1 MQAILISKRLFLFT
15 SPLLEKCMVQKTTTI
30 TWIPPLNP
38 FTSFLPYSEI
48 RNLFF
53 IRNVIMITFLLF
65 IYSHVHTLFGSFL
78 PSALLYHP
86 FPPSL
91 LSSRQ
96 VLFCLYH

>member
-38 FTSFLPYSEI
+38 FTSFLPYFEI

-53 IRNVIMITFLLF
+53 IRNVIM
-65 IYSHVHTLFGSFL
+65 VTLFSYGFFIDLHIDNISMDGELFVL
-78 PSALLYHP
+78 NV
-86 FPPSL
+86 SL
-91 LSSRQ
+91 VSWMCNLILVMS
-96 VLFCLYH
+96 V